1 MSHFTVTVAVPG
13 ADADEAEANIKTL
26 LAPYD
31 ENLEVAQRTEDGET
45 WWYNPKAKWDWYQ
58 IGGRW
63 SGALRLRPGFSRED
77 CANGERSWTN
87 EDRLAT
93 PGTCDL
99 ARIRA
104 LDLAGM
110 RDDAAAKAFDDWNE
124 YAAVVHG
131 TPQHLPWET
140 FLDRAKAAEQAAPR
154 PRQELEREALD
165 AVLADFGLADIG
177 AAADALQASDPEKH
191 RHFLDRCRKE
201 LDAVDAAWEASTYTV
216 QKARADYA
224 AQPRIAALRAHE
236 GYKNF
241 LWDGPEDTFDHLDRD
256 EYVALQR
263 AEAVPGFATVT
274 HEGDWIEKGRMGWF
288 ALSDKTPEST
298 NAYLEQANSYLDS
311 LPEDMW
317 LAVVDCH
324 I

>member
-1 MSHFTVTVAVPG
+1 MSHFTVTVAVSG

-26 LAPYD
+26 LAPFD

-63 SGALRLRPGFSRED
+63 SGELRLRAGASRED
-77 CANGERSWTN
+77 FADGERSWAN
-87 EDRLAT
+87 EDQLAT

-110 RDDAAAKAFDDWNE
+110 RDEAATKAVHDWNE

-131 TPQHLPWET
+131 TPQHLLWET
-140 FLDRAKAAEQAAPR
+140 FVDRVKAAEKSAPR
-154 PRQELEREALD
+154 PKHELEKEALD
-165 AVLADFGLADIG
+165 AVLADLGLADID
-177 AAADALQASDPEKH
+177 AADALKKSDPNAH
-191 RHFLDRCRKE
+191 RHFLDRSRKE
-201 LDAVDAAWEASTYTV
+201 LEAVDAAWQASTYTIE
-216 QKARADYA
+216 QARADYA

-236 GYKNF
+236 GYKGYF
-241 LWDGPEDTFDHLDRD
+241 FDGPEDIFDHLDRD

-263 AEAVPGFATVT
+263 AQAVPGFATLT
-274 HEGDWIEKGRMGWF
+274 HEGQWIEKGRMGWF
-288 ALSDKTPEST
+288 AMSDKTPESI
-298 NAYLEQANSYLDS
+298 NAYLEQANTYLDG
-311 LPEDMW
+311 LPEDLW